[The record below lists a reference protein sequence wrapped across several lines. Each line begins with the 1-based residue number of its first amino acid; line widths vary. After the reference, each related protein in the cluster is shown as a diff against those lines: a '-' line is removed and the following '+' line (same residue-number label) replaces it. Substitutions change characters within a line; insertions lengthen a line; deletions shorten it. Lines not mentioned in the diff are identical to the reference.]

1 MEEENKIPSP
11 PEEIPIAASEP
22 DAVST
27 SSETVPADASPP
39 AAAPKRK
46 GSAALGAL
54 GAFAGACIGAVPY
67 VLIGAYFG
75 ILSGWLCFIIAFCA
89 AKGYD
94 LAGGKP
100 GGLRLLVAGVL
111 STAAV
116 FVATYCMY
124 VLSVMRELS
133 QLGWE
138 VPGFFALLAPLWEML
153 MEPEAEL
160 LGPAVKDLCFGII
173 FNFLGLYFFSDRRKK
188 ADARP
193 AV

>member
-75 ILSGWLCFIIAFCA
+75 ILSGWLC
-89 AKGYD
+89 
-94 LAGGKP
+94 
-100 GGLRLLVAGVL
+100 LL
-111 STAAV
+111 
-116 FVATYCMY
+116 
-124 VLSVMRELS
+124 
-133 QLGWE
+133 
-138 VPGFFALLAPLWEML
+138 
-153 MEPEAEL
+153 
-160 LGPAVKDLCFGII
+160 
-173 FNFLGLYFFSDRRKK
+173 RRKGL
-188 ADARP
+188 
-193 AV
+193 